1 MAKSIRNVYQ
11 PNRVSPPGETLV
23 ETLEVLGISQSDLAE
38 RTGRPVKT
46 INEIANGKAAITP
59 ETALQFERVLGVPAR
74 FWNNR
79 ESQYRESLAQQEEHA
94 RLAQHVSWLDQFP
107 VRAMIKLGWIEDCDD
122 KVRLVQALLTFF
134 GVASPELWQ
143 ERLAVLNVAF
153 RKSPSFESDPGATAA
168 WLRKGELDAALMRC
182 APFNESEFI
191 DALERI
197 RELTTLT
204 PEEYAPQ
211 VKFLC
216 AEAGVALTF
225 VPELPGVR
233 ANGASRWLTP
243 AKALIQLSLRY
254 KTDDHLWFAFFHES
268 GHILKHGKREF
279 FIDAEHYGTDPKEL
293 EANRFASE
301 VLIPTKR
308 LNDFLARGEKSQN
321 AVERFARE
329 LNIAP
334 SIVVGRLQHEGYLPR
349 THLNG
354 LKQKLTWTSPQ

>member
-46 INEIANGKAAITP
+46 INEIANGKTAITP

-74 FWNNR
+74 FWNSR
-79 ESQYRESLAQQEEHA
+79 ESHYRESLARQDELE
-94 RLAQHVSWLDQFP
+94 RLAKHVTWLDQFP
-107 VRAMIKLGWIEDCDD
+107 VKAMIKLGWITAEND
-122 KVRLVQALLTFF
+122 KVRQVQTLLTFF
-134 GVASPELWQ
+134 GVASPEVWHDYS
-143 ERLAVLNVAF
+143 AAWNVAF
-153 RKSPSFESDPGATAA
+153 RKSPAFASDSGATSA
-168 WLRKGELDAALMRC
+168 WLRKGELEAATMAC
-182 APFNESEFI
+182 APFNEGVFI

-197 RELTTLT
+197 RTLTTLS
-204 PEEYAPQ
+204 PQ
-211 VKFLC
+211 DYVPQMQSLC
-216 AEAGVALTF
+216 AAAGVAVAF
-225 VPELPGVR
+225 VPELPGMR

-243 AKALIQLSLRY
+243 TKALIQLSLRY

-279 FIDAEHYGTDPKEL
+279 FIDPEHYGTDEKEM

-301 VLIPTKR
+301 VLIPSKY
-308 LNDFLARGEKSQN
+308 LNNFMARGEKSQN
-321 AVERFARE
+321 AVERFARD

-354 LKQKLTWTSPQ
+354 LKQKLTWTSSQ